1 MLLTSL
7 FLVMLLVG
15 CAALQIIDADQAMTG
30 AANRLREKRG
40 RGGGGVL
47 APSPEV
53 GWGVLAPSLLRKDQ
67 PELTS
72 ASTSAL
78 RTLKKKP

>member
-47 APSPEV
+47 APS
-53 GWGVLAPSLLRKDQ
+53 LLRKDQ